1 MGFLISSSFLQTTF
15 KSKQRRESPID
26 FCSWSNYAMMKP
38 FEGRP
43 SQYQSLIDCT
53 PPAAFPGVAITD
65 SRDFISR
72 MPTIHRSEYFA
83 DSNLGCNQFSSM
95 SIADAGG
102 NEMALPHHCDL
113 CLGNSWLQ
121 AFPSQPPPA
130 QSSPVPLPQPLDT
143 RQCLVSRRHCL
154 GSSWLL
160 AFPTHPP
167 PPPLPQTPSNVGDTR
182 LSTSASV

>member
-1 MGFLISSSFLQTTF
+1 MGGWGGSFLISSSFLQTTF

-26 FCSWSNYAMMKP
+26 FCSRSNYAMMKP

-65 SRDFISR
+65 SQDFISR

-83 DSNLGCNQFSSM
+83 DSDLGCNQFSSM

-113 CLGNSWLQ
+113 CLEV
-121 AFPSQPPPA
+121 
-130 QSSPVPLPQPLDT
+130 SSITVT
-143 RQCLVSRRHCL
+143 SVWAIL
-154 GSSWLL
+154 GS
-160 AFPTHPP
+160 
-167 PPPLPQTPSNVGDTR
+167 
-182 LSTSASV
+182 